1 MLMKKTLVVIAVLLG
16 LAASLWAQSLAELA
30 RREKARRAGLARH
43 SVVIRNEDL
52 RLVKKAPAVEVSRPE
67 GWAGQ
72 DFATS
77 DQTAAPVEGGAD
89 VSVSPPPGSGE
100 AAAPAPAGAN
110 PAAVISEAGGPLDEQ
125 LKAAGALV
133 EELTNEMNALRQ
145 QFASQNAMVPGSV
158 IQQQIDET
166 YQRLVQAQEV
176 QAKIRE
182 KMGSRAPA
190 PKKDP
195 GNPAR

>member
-1 MLMKKTLVVIAVLLG
+1 MKKTLVVIAVLLG
-16 LAASLWAQSLAELA
+16 LAASLRAQSLAELA
-30 RREKARRAGLARH
+30 RRETARRAGFARH

-52 RLVKKAPAVEVSRPE
+52 RRVKKAPAVEVSRPE

-72 DFATS
+72 DFAAS
-77 DQTAAPVEGGAD
+77 DQTAAPVEGAAD
-89 VSVSPPPGSGE
+89 VPVSPPPGSGE
-100 AAAPAPAGAN
+100 AAAPAPA
-110 PAAVISEAGGPLDEQ
+110 VSEAGGPLEEQ
-125 LKAAGALV
+125 LKAADALV
-133 EELTNEMNALRQ
+133 EELTNEMNSLRQ

-176 QAKIRE
+176 QANIRE

-195 GNPAR
+195 ANPAR